1 MSLCLMDQPLDPLA
15 RRYLDA
21 QLEGDRM
28 QALQVILDDALM
40 SGMAIPDVHLQI
52 IQPAQHELGR
62 LWQDKQLIVA
72 QGQVAT
78 AISRFV
84 MAYLVHSFPRE
95 PRNGKKVL
103 IGCVEGE
110 LHELGPLMCTDFLE
124 MVGFDVRFF
133 GSNVPTTYLLELIEQ
148 ERPDLLGLSVSST
161 VNLLSLQ
168 RAVDQIRATFGDGLK
183 IAAGGQAVLLAP
195 LTVAQLGVLQ
205 PGKNARELADAAR
218 QLLLG
223 HSDAA

>member
-1 MSLCLMDQPLDPLA
+1 MDQTLDPIA
-15 RRYLDA
+15 RRYLEA

-28 QALQVILDDALM
+28 HALQVILDDALR
-40 SGMAIPDVHLQI
+40 SGMAVPDVHLRI
-52 IQPAQHELGR
+52 IQAAQHELGR
-62 LWQDKQLIVA
+62 LWLDRHIIVA
-72 QGQVAT
+72 QGCVAT

-84 MAYLVHSFPRE
+84 MNYLVHSFPRE

-110 LHELGPLMCTDFLE
+110 IHELGPLMCTDFLE
-124 MVGFDVRFF
+124 MVGFDVRYF
-133 GSNVPTTYLLELIEQ
+133 GSNVPTSYLLELIER
-148 ERPDLLGLSVSST
+148 ERPDLLALSVSST

-168 RAVDQIRATFGDGLK
+168 RAVDQIRAAFGDELK

-195 LTVAQLGVLQ
+195 FTVAQLGVLQ

-218 QLLLG
+218 RLLLER
-223 HSDAA
+223 SAAV